1 MRAIVPTLPAS
12 SPAKAGDPV
21 RRGVGVNHDG
31 RGLLDTPLSRGMT
44 TGVLATVVVLALALA
59 PAFAGTWK
67 HEVVPNDGDVLTYSA
82 DGKIQFYL
90 GCGRGFALHVK
101 YPGEAKQEGE
111 ADIAIATSKG
121 RMTFNGDFEDP
132 DVFGGTDFRQSYLGY
147 LHSDPRVFGKKWNA
161 VKARLLNMLD
171 SNGPITISAG
181 GRSYRLPAIEA
192 GDWHQALDSCK
203 N

>member
-1 MRAIVPTLPAS
+1 
-12 SPAKAGDPV
+12 
-21 RRGVGVNHDG
+21 
-31 RGLLDTPLSRGMT
+31 MT
-44 TGVLATVVVLALALA
+44 TGVLATVIVLALALA

-121 RMTFNGDFEDP
+121 PTAAR
-132 DVFGGTDFRQSYLGY
+132 R
-147 LHSDPRVFGKKWNA
+147 KWRRS
-161 VKARLLNMLD
+161 ARSRRASIRRPSRRN
-171 SNGPITISAG
+171 
-181 GRSYRLPAIEA
+181 
-192 GDWHQALDSCK
+192 
-203 N
+203 